1 MKKLIATKAII
12 LLAVLAVIAL
22 SSCSSRKGYGCR
34 GNESWNH
41 MIKRI
46 NNGY

>member
-12 LLAVLAVIAL
+12 LVAVLAVIAL
-22 SSCSSRKGYGCR
+22 SSCSRKGYGCR
-34 GNESWNH
+34 GNESWKH
-41 MIKRI
+41 LERRI